1 MIQNIILHP
10 FRNILIRLGIHY
22 LAVLVG
28 LGAVFLW
35 VPQIPYYVAME
46 RVRGGEGGLLEAG
59 RGVSGERADLRDAFP
74 MLTDEEVDELTA
86 QELARLLDND
96 ALGEGARPTAVLFSL
111 VMAFVVA
118 LPVAWVYRWTR
129 SPKKFSQAFSHTLLV
144 IPIAI
149 ALVVFLVKGS
159 LALAFSLA
167 GIVAAVRFRSSLQQ
181 PMDAVYMMT
190 TIGIGLAAGTQLFKV
205 AYLGSVTFV
214 IIALGVWRSN
224 WGARPV
230 VLSGWTLTPS
240 VGQESEPGA
249 NAKAIAADKRSMIGG
264 LGCLVILFLLLALLA
279 FLTISPAE

>member
-1 MIQNIILHP
+1 MIQNIVLHP
-10 FRNILIRLGIHY
+10 FRNVLIRLGVHY
-22 LAVLVG
+22 LTVLIG

-35 VPQIPYYVAME
+35 LPQVPYYVALE
-46 RVRGGEGGLLEAG
+46 RLRDGNDGFLVSG
-59 RGVSGERADLRDAFP
+59 RGESGEAANLREAFP
-74 MLTDEEVDELTA
+74 LLTDEEVDDLTA
-86 QELARLLDND
+86 PELARLLDSD

-111 VMAFVVA
+111 VMAFAVA

-129 SPKKFSQAFSHTLLV
+129 PPKKYSQAFSHTLLV

-167 GIVAAVRFRSSLQQ
+167 GIVAAVRFRSSLDQ

-214 IIALGVWRSN
+214 VIALGVWRSN
-224 WGARPV
+224 WGAQPV
-230 VLSGWTLTPS
+230 LLSGWTMAPAAGEEL
-240 VGQESEPGA
+240 GPGTSGG
-249 NAKAIAADKRSMIGG
+249 ITAAEKRSMIGG
-264 LGCLVILFLLLALLA
+264 LVCLVILFLLLALLA
-279 FLTISPAE
+279 FLTIRPAE